1 MWNVEWPAW
10 INNRSLWEENWLLPS
25 LIDDRRLHRSIFPKE
40 GGGGSFESDLIW
52 KEAVEKKEEAIPFIS
67 ADVKNISSWKY
78 VLRNRQWEN
87 KYW

>member
-1 MWNVEWPAW
+1 MRGELAVAVSHRW
-10 INNRSLWEENWLLPS
+10 SSSPS
-25 LIDDRRLHRSIFPKE
+25 IHFSER

-67 ADVKNISSWKY
+67 ADIKNISSWKY